1 MSRTRRA
8 ALVLFVL
15 ALGLP
20 AWHRA
25 AAQQAP
31 GAPPPPVFR
40 SGVELV
46 NVTVTV
52 SDPRGRFVSGLRQD
66 DFVVLEDGVPQEV
79 SYFAAE
85 RVPVSLGLAIDTSG
99 SMAGERIDA
108 AREALDRF
116 LHRLLG
122 PDDEVFL
129 YRIAERPRL
138 LQSWTRNRDEVGRA
152 LRWVVPRGGTA
163 LYDTVAE
170 ALPLAQ
176 EGSHRKRALLVL
188 SDGNDTTSIAGPREL
203 RRLMRESDVLV
214 YAIAIDAPGEEP
226 RWPTGGQ
233 RPRFPV
239 PRIPTPFPMPGGPP
253 QWPGVPPP
261 DPGPGG
267 GGGGRVL
274 SPGAERADI
283 GALRELTDASGGRT
297 EIVRAAA
304 DLGPVTTGIAD
315 ELSRQYFLAYASP
328 QLPDGRW
335 HDIVVRLRGCDDC
348 SVRARRGYLATR

>member
-8 ALVLFVL
+8 ALLVL
-15 ALGLP
+15 AVLLVLP
-20 AWHRA
+20 GSRRPAARQA
-25 AAQQAP
+25 AADPAP
-31 GAPPPPVFR
+31 QVFR

-99 SMAGERIDA
+99 SMAGERMEA

-129 YRIAERPRL
+129 YRIAERPHL

-152 LRWVVPRGGTA
+152 LRWIVPRGGTA

-176 EGSHRKRALLVL
+176 EGSRRKRALLVL

-203 RRLMRESDVLV
+203 RRLVRERDVLV
-214 YAIAIDAPGEEP
+214 YAIAIDAPGEET

-267 GGGGRVL
+267 GGGRVL
-274 SPGAERADI
+274 NRGAERADI
-283 GALRELTDASGGRT
+283 DALRELTDASGGRT

-328 QLPDGRW
+328 QLRDGRW

-348 SVRARRGYLATR
+348 IVRARRGYLATR

>member
-1 MSRTRRA
+1 MRGTRPA
-8 ALVLFVL
+8 ALLVITLALVL
-15 ALGLP
+15 P
-20 AWHRA
+20 AARRTV
-25 AAQQAP
+25 AQQPSA
-31 GAPPPPVFR
+31 GPPAQVFR

-52 SDPRGRFVSGLRQD
+52 SDPSGHFVAGLRKD

-79 SYFAAE
+79 AYFAAE

-99 SMAGERIDA
+99 SMTGERIEA

-129 YRIAERPRL
+129 YRIAERPHL
-138 LQSWTRNRDEVGRA
+138 VQAWTRNREEAARA

-188 SDGNDTTSIAGPREL
+188 SDGNDTTSRSGPYEL
-203 RRLMRESDVLV
+203 RRLVRRSDVLV
-214 YAIAIDAPGEEP
+214 YAIAIDAPGEET
-226 RWPTGGQ
+226 RWPSGGQ

-239 PRIPTPFPMPGGPP
+239 PRIPTPFPMPGRPP
-253 QWPGVPPP
+253 PWPGVPPP

-267 GGGGRVL
+267 GGRVVIT
-274 SPGAERADI
+274 GTERADI

-297 EIVRAAA
+297 EVVRAAA
-304 DLGPVTTGIAD
+304 DLGPATTGIAD
-315 ELSRQYFLAYASP
+315 ELSRQYLLAYASP
-328 QLPDGRW
+328 QLHDGRW
-335 HDIVVRLRGCDDC
+335 HDIAVQLRGCPDC
-348 SVRARRGYLATR
+348 TVRARRGYLASR